1 MKTGP
6 ILQSVRPARTLPV
19 FLLAA
24 ALSSFGHAELH
35 AAPSPVSAPVSVSL
49 ASESAAALPGRELA
63 LDIVFDI
70 EPGWHIYGRSVSGT
84 GLPTSL
90 AWDLPKGWSLESVSW
105 PPTRSFSILG
115 AQTEGYAGRTSLEA
129 RVLVPRDAKRG
140 ARVALKVEAS
150 WLACRL
156 ECEPGEASLALKL
169 PVGEQGPATPG
180 DLSLALALLLA
191 FAGGLILNLMPCV
204 LPVLSIKVLA
214 FARSSGKER
223 RPFGQAAAF
232 TAGVLASLW
241 ALAGLLAAIRS
252 SGRALGWGFQLQDPR
267 FVVAMAFLFFLIA
280 LNLFGVFE
288 LGSRLPR
295 LAALASGERASGRG
309 ALLSAFLGGFLA
321 VLVSTPCSAP
331 FMGAAI
337 GYALAQGPA
346 TIFLVFTAL
355 GLGLALP
362 VAALSAFPGLIA
374 RVPKSGPWT
383 ARLRQALGFPML
395 ATVAWLGYVLSS
407 VGGAGAL
414 LALTE
419 GLIAAALGAWIWG
432 AWGSSSGRRARIAA
446 ALLGLALAT
455 LGLAWAARLS
465 TSVQTRAAAGAA
477 TGEPIAADNAD
488 PFWRPWSEETLASLR
503 SRGVPVFVDFTASWC
518 LSCQVNEAVAL
529 DDPALRR
536 RFAELG
542 IVALRADWSSRD
554 ETIGRALAAIGRA
567 SVPLYAYYSPGSQA
581 PAILPELL
589 TPEIVRR
596 TIEAIDGEK

>member
-1 MKTGP
+1 
-6 ILQSVRPARTLPV
+6 
-19 FLLAA
+19 
-24 ALSSFGHAELH
+24 
-35 AAPSPVSAPVSVSL
+35 VSL
-49 ASESAAALPGRELA
+49 VPESAAAVPGGELA
-63 LDIVFDI
+63 LGIVFDI
-70 EPGWHIYGRSVSGT
+70 EPGWHIYGQSVSGT

-105 PPTRSFSILG
+105 PPTQSFSILG
-115 AQTEGYAGRTSLEA
+115 TATEGYAGKTSLEA
-129 RVLVPRDAKRG
+129 RLLVPRGAKSG
-140 ARVALKVEAS
+140 ARVAVKVEAA

-156 ECEPGEASLALKL
+156 ECEPGEASLALEL
-169 PVGEQGPATPG
+169 PVGEPVPATPG
-180 DLSLALALLLA
+180 ALSLALALLLA

-214 FARSSGKER
+214 FARRSGEER
-223 RPFGQAAAF
+223 RPVAQAAAF

-267 FVVAMAFLFFLIA
+267 FVVAAAFLFFLIA

-295 LAALASGERASGRG
+295 LAALASGRG

-337 GYALAQGPA
+337 GYALAQEPA
-346 TIFLVFTAL
+346 RIFLVFTSL

-362 VAALSAFPGLIA
+362 VAALSAFPGLIE
-374 RVPKSGPWT
+374 RVPKSGLWT
-383 ARLRQALGFPML
+383 TRLRQALGFPMM

-407 VGGAGAL
+407 LGGAGAL
-414 LALTE
+414 LALIE
-419 GLIAAALGAWIWG
+419 GLVAAALGAWIWG
-432 AWGSSSGRRARIAA
+432 TWGSSEGRRARVAA
-446 ALLGLALAT
+446 AVLGLALAS
-455 LGLAWAARLS
+455 LGLAWAARGS
-465 TSVQTRAAAGAA
+465 SSGQTRAVAETAPGERTA
-477 TGEPIAADNAD
+477 TGKAD
-488 PFWRPWSEETLASLR
+488 PFWRPWSEETLAGLR
-503 SRGVPVFVDFTASWC
+503 GRGVPVFVDFTASWC

-542 IVALRADWSSRD
+542 VVALKADWSSRD
-554 ETIGRALAAIGRA
+554 ESIARALAALGRA
-567 SVPLYAYYSPGSQA
+567 SVPLYAYYPPDAKA
-581 PAILPELL
+581 PVILPELL

-596 TIEAIDGEK
+596 NTEMIGKEK